1 MTARTRAL
9 VARQG
14 RKQHFA
20 TLAPGETGWVPV
32 CGIVDVPV
40 FGAVVTAEED
50 WVAWLAAARDDA
62 GLMCSRCRTP
72 LLVAGLAVAEV
83 HSARID
89 ALEVEGRRLRAEVS
103 TLTTALLDETRRAGV
118 FLRDH
123 VVFRRAARG

>member
-1 MTARTRAL
+1 MTRTRAL

-20 TLAPGETGWVPV
+20 SLGAGETAWVPV

-50 WVAWLAAARDDA
+50 WAAWIATAKQLDA
-62 GLMCSRCRTP
+62 QLCSRCRTM
-72 LLVAGLAVAEV
+72 LLVAGLAVSET

-89 ALEVEGRRLRAEVS
+89 ALELEGRRLRAEVAR
-103 TLTTALLDETRRAGV
+103 LTTAVLEETRKHGA

-123 VVFRRAARG
+123 VIFRRAQRA